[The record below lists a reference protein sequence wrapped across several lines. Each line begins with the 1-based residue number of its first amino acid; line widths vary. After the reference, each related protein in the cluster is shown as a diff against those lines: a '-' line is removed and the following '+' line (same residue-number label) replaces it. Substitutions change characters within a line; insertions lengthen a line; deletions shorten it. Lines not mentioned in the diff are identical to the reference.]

1 MVVFCCHMLSKCS
14 EKQIM
19 QRHAARPFLPTGCG
33 PDNPKLTV
41 ACLASNSKRTL
52 ERSVR
57 NAESILNSANE
68 IGNVTKLVALVS
80 NIHDAAHR
88 GAIERLDAEVVV
100 DASEVAILRF
110 ARGASEL
117 SDVSAESIEDAIRTV
132 GVPPPIKAADG
143 FALPSEWKTH
153 ADQSRALSKFFED
166 LWAQTRKDAEREKTT
181 ADPSEAVGL
190 VQLGMYL
197 KFASMATR
205 TGDAALVSEAGAREL
220 LPRTFGFGE
229 ELVGVLSTFMDQRS
243 VDSTWKLTERGKRA
257 AAEAREAMDALFD
270 LVDEQR
276 RLISNAKLAVK
287 VGDGDTGAVFVHAG
301 IRGAGAR
308 LLARNPSHAR
318 ASDGLFYTE
327 FAPKSSTLDELRL
340 RALAEASGESEG
352 ADSAIGWFAALV
364 SGYLAVDDDV
374 ADSTAGDALAEL
386 GDTVVSTWP
395 QRAQAL
401 TTSELV
407 VRETAILSRKRVA
420 SIALQDSNSSGCVTL
435 TFCASLAARL
445 ASEPYRPPA
454 AFDLAKAQEEVE
466 SVATAL
472 KSQGTLASYTGTI
485 GGVVEH
491 EGVDYR
497 TLMWKRDGDNFDS
510 HLSFVRKSY
519 IDLAFADYA
528 TRDRRLRTD
537 YVETSEAN
545 GPTLPLVSSQSV
557 LVLPSRWAI
566 AAEGLVYQLK
576 ERPAQLSSDAPTVE
590 RLLDTPAGKWA
601 SEGDLVAVSTATA
614 INDWLV
620 GLEVKWSLHMGPN
633 ETPTHL
639 LVSANQEHERVA
651 Y

>member
-153 ADQSRALSKFFED
+153 ADQSRALSEFFED

-257 AAEAREAMDALFD
+257 AA
-270 LVDEQR
+270 
-276 RLISNAKLAVK
+276 
-287 VGDGDTGAVFVHAG
+287 
-301 IRGAGAR
+301 IRD
-308 LLARNPSHAR
+308 S
-318 ASDGLFYTE
+318 
-327 FAPKSSTLDELRL
+327 
-340 RALAEASGESEG
+340 G
-352 ADSAIGWFAALV
+352 ADGAAVPIIALTANAV
-364 SGYLAVDDDV
+364 EGDREKYLREGFSGYV
-374 ADSTAGDALAEL
+374 SKPIKRPALIAEIDKL
-386 GDTVVSTWP
+386 
-395 QRAQAL
+395 RAQAL
-401 TTSELV
+401 E
-407 VRETAILSRKRVA
+407 R
-420 SIALQDSNSSGCVTL
+420 
-435 TFCASLAARL
+435 
-445 ASEPYRPPA
+445 
-454 AFDLAKAQEEVE
+454 
-466 SVATAL
+466 
-472 KSQGTLASYTGTI
+472 
-485 GGVVEH
+485 
-491 EGVDYR
+491 
-497 TLMWKRDGDNFDS
+497 
-510 HLSFVRKSY
+510 
-519 IDLAFADYA
+519 
-528 TRDRRLRTD
+528 
-537 YVETSEAN
+537 
-545 GPTLPLVSSQSV
+545 
-557 LVLPSRWAI
+557 AI
-566 AAEGLVYQLK
+566 AE
-576 ERPAQLSSDAPTVE
+576 D
-590 RLLDTPAGKWA
+590 
-601 SEGDLVAVSTATA
+601 
-614 INDWLV
+614 
-620 GLEVKWSLHMGPN
+620 
-633 ETPTHL
+633 
-639 LVSANQEHERVA
+639 
-651 Y
+651 